1 MDRYGPEMH
10 VQQHPQQ
17 GGTRGG
23 GSWLYALVFGLLLA
37 SWEGRA
43 TGFAVGAALGYLLA
57 RVLQLTQRV
66 TELERQ
72 QGLRAAASAPAVPV
86 PVVASRPPTAATPS
100 PAADDASAG
109 TISRPSAA
117 EGSPVGDASQPASS
131 ASASASVHA
140 PAWARVPAAAPL
152 SPSPLERGIASA
164 LRWFKGGNPL
174 ARAGIVILFF
184 GLAFLA
190 KYAAERTVVPLELRF
205 VLIAATA
212 LGLLV
217 IGWRLRTRRRIYAHL
232 LQGGGVAGLYLTVFA
247 ATRLYALLPVGL
259 ALGLMVVI
267 AVAAA
272 LLAVAQH
279 SLPLAVIGTAGGF
292 MAPLLVSTGSG
303 NHIAL
308 FSYYAVLNLGIFV
321 VAWFRAWRLLNLV
334 GFVFT
339 FGITS
344 LFRVTSYT
352 PDQRVSTAAFLL
364 LFFLLYVGISIL
376 FSLRQKLQ
384 LRGYVSGS
392 LVFGLPVAAFGL
404 YSSLVEGIPHAL
416 AWSALAMGA
425 FYLLLAWALRRSG
438 MQGLRLLG
446 EAFAAMG
453 LIFATLAVPLAFDV
467 RTTSAMW
474 AVEGA
479 GLLWLGLRQQ
489 RPLVRAFG
497 VLLQLL
503 AGVSYLIGGMPADG
517 MPILNAAYLGVV
529 MLALAGGLSSW
540 WLRRAAAVLKPWE
553 SAASLAFMLWAAA
566 WWICGS
572 LREIE
577 SGWPAHEAGSM
588 LAFLALNIAVLW
600 QLSRRVEWP
609 QLGQFAFVLMLPA
622 VAMGLLHGLEHSHPA
637 AAAAWLGWPLLLA
650 VWYRLLWQLDHSPGS
665 PLLAAVP
672 IAHAATLWLLVLL
685 AAWEMSWQIGRV
697 LAGVWPDLPW
707 GLLPAAALWS
717 IAAASPRP
725 AWPLASHAQT
735 YRRLAGPALAA
746 FAVLWVLAVNLGSDG
761 NAAPLIYLPL
771 LNPLDIGIALV
782 LLAVAWYGRSSG
794 MPERLRRGDT
804 SLRPLVAAVVA
815 LMFLW
820 LNAMLA
826 RALHH
831 LLGIPLH
838 IDALASSASAQAA
851 FSVFWSL
858 IGFTAMVVAS
868 RRRWRSCWI
877 AGAALM
883 VVVVGKLFLVD
894 TADSGTLARVFSFIT
909 VGVLLL
915 VVGYVSPLPPPKKE
929 GEGA

>member
-1 MDRYGPEMH
+1 MDRYGPETH

-72 QGLRAAASAPAVPV
+72 QGLGASAPAEPV

-109 TISRPSAA
+109 AISRPSAA
-117 EGSPVGDASQPASS
+117 DASPVGDASQPASS
-131 ASASASVHA
+131 ASVSASVHA
-140 PAWARVPAAAPL
+140 PAWARVPATAPL

-259 ALGLMVVI
+259 ALGLMAVI

-321 VAWFRAWRLLNLV
+321 VAWFRAWRVLNLV

-392 LVFGLPVAAFGL
+392 LVFGLPVAGCG
-404 YSSLVEGIPHAL
+404 V
-416 AWSALAMGA
+416 
-425 FYLLLAWALRRSG
+425 RSV
-438 MQGLRLLG
+438 Q
-446 EAFAAMG
+446 
-453 LIFATLAVPLAFDV
+453 
-467 RTTSAMW
+467 
-474 AVEGA
+474 
-479 GLLWLGLRQQ
+479 
-489 RPLVRAFG
+489 
-497 VLLQLL
+497 
-503 AGVSYLIGGMPADG
+503 
-517 MPILNAAYLGVV
+517 
-529 MLALAGGLSSW
+529 LAGGGHSACAGLERACDGRLLPVAGVGVAPQRHARTAAAGRGLCRDGADLRHSRRSTR
-540 WLRRAAAVLKPWE
+540 LRCPNDLRDVGCRGCRPALARAAPATAAGACVRRAAAT
-553 SAASLAFMLWAAA
+553 A
-566 WWICGS
+566 C
-572 LREIE
+572 RR
-577 SGWPAHEAGSM
+577 
-588 LAFLALNIAVLW
+588 
-600 QLSRRVEWP
+600 QLSHRRHT
-609 QLGQFAFVLMLPA
+609 GRRHA
-622 VAMGLLHGLEHSHPA
+622 HS
-637 AAAAWLGWPLLLA
+637 
-650 VWYRLLWQLDHSPGS
+650 Q
-665 PLLAAVP
+665 
-672 IAHAATLWLLVLL
+672 
-685 AAWEMSWQIGRV
+685 
-697 LAGVWPDLPW
+697 
-707 GLLPAAALWS
+707 
-717 IAAASPRP
+717 
-725 AWPLASHAQT
+725 
-735 YRRLAGPALAA
+735 RRLSRCRDVSAGR
-746 FAVLWVLAVNLGSDG
+746 W
-761 NAAPLIYLPL
+761 
-771 LNPLDIGIALV
+771 
-782 LLAVAWYGRSSG
+782 
-794 MPERLRRGDT
+794 PEQ
-804 SLRPLVAAVVA
+804 LVAASHGGGA
-815 LMFLW
+815 E
-820 LNAMLA
+820 A
-826 RALHH
+826 
-831 LLGIPLH
+831 LGIGRFAGVH
-838 IDALASSASAQAA
+838 A
-851 FSVFWSL
+851 V
-858 IGFTAMVVAS
+858 GGGVVDL
-868 RRRWRSCWI
+868 RQP
-877 AGAALM
+877 AGDRERMA
-883 VVVVGKLFLVD
+883 
-894 TADSGTLARVFSFIT
+894 GT
-909 VGVLLL
+909 
-915 VVGYVSPLPPPKKE
+915 
-929 GEGA
+929 